1 MYWFKFSVDARQ
13 KDVLEVD
20 INTMENIKIYTAR
33 GED

>member
-13 KDVLEVD
+13 KDVLNVE
-20 INTMENIKIYTAR
+20 INYMDNLKVYSAR